1 MIKLKKQEEK
11 KMKKAM
17 PFVYLLIFIVSN
29 LCGEER
35 AYVAN
40 WEADNIS
47 VIQTSNNTI
56 METISTTTGPISL
69 AFTPDHDYVYV
80 TNYGMA
86 SCNNKV
92 TVIQTSDNTI
102 LTTITV
108 GNCPAQIAITPDGLF
123 GYVANYFSDSFSVIE
138 ISSNTVVTT
147 VAMGNGPMG
156 VTITPDG
163 QYAYFALEQA
173 GTVQVVQT
181 SDNTIVATIG
191 VGSSP
196 YRIAITPDG
205 AYAYVTNRFS
215 NNVSV
220 IRTSDNTVIT
230 TIGVG
235 GWPHG
240 IAITSNGEYAYVVN
254 FLQSN
259 SVSVIQTSTNSVV
272 NTISV
277 GSAPKAIAFTP
288 NGEYAYVTNAGSNS
302 VSVIEISSGTVVET
316 ISVNTNPSGIIIG
329 NCPESGSG
337 WIEGIVSLEGGA
349 GNVEDVIVTA
359 GNETTNPDSSGFYSI
374 ELEQGTYDVTATL
387 DDYIPFNDS
396 VAVVSEQTTIV
407 DIVLYCWDQIA
418 PPENLTYIIAGDYL
432 TWDPP
437 QTALNWVVYNVYRD
451 NTFLATIPDTTSII
465 YNPGPGGIYFLTAV
479 YEYGESE
486 PSNIVEVPI
495 TGAEDNVLCHK
506 IELIGNY
513 PNPFKPSGAG
523 HSPTTT
529 ISFNISRKD
538 AKNAELVIY
547 NIKGQKVKIL
557 DILECGNRVTAA
569 STRLMHSITWNGT
582 DESNQPVSSGIYLY
596 QLKVGNEF
604 SETKRMLLLK

>member
-1 MIKLKKQEEK
+1 
-11 KMKKAM
+11 MKKW
-17 PFVYLLIFIVSN
+17 YFIVS
-29 LCGEER
+29 LFFILLQTTFVVAEER

-47 VIQTSNNTI
+47 VIQTSNNTV
-56 METISTTTGPISL
+56 METISTDTGPIGL
-69 AFTPDHDYVYV
+69 AFTPDHEYVYI

-86 SCNNKV
+86 TCNNKV

-108 GNCPAQIAITPDGLF
+108 GNCPAQIAITPDGLY

-138 ISSNTVVTT
+138 ISSNTVVATVTT
-147 VAMGNGPMG
+147 GNGPMG

-220 IRTSDNTVIT
+220 IQTSNNTVIA

-240 IAITSNGEYAYVVN
+240 IAITPDGEYAYAVN
-254 FLQSN
+254 FFQSN

-288 NGEYAYVTNAGSNS
+288 SGEYAYVTNAGSNS
-302 VSVIEISSGTVVET
+302 VSVIQTSTGTVVET

-329 NCPESGSG
+329 NCPEGPG

-349 GNVEDVIVTA
+349 GDVEDVIVTA
-359 GNETTNPDSSGFYSI
+359 GTESTNPDATGFYSI
-374 ELEQGTYDVTATL
+374 EIEPGTYDVSATL

-396 VAVVSEQTTIV
+396 VTVVSGQIITV
-407 DIVLYCWDQIA
+407 DIEIYCWDQIA
-418 PPENLTYIIAGDYL
+418 PPENLIYIIAGDYL

-437 QTALNWVVYNVYRD
+437 QTALNWVAYNVYR
-451 NTFLATIPDTTSII
+451 NYTFIATIPDTTSII
-465 YNPGPGGIYFLTAV
+465 YNPSPGIYFLTAI
-479 YEYGESE
+479 YMYGESE
-486 PSNIVEVPI
+486 PSNIVVVPI
-495 TGAEDNVLCHK
+495 TGAEDDIISNK
-506 IELIGNY
+506 TELIGNY
-513 PNPFKPSGAG
+513 PNPFN
-523 HSPTTT
+523 PTTI
-529 ISFNISRKD
+529 ISFNLTPED
-538 AKNAELVIY
+538 AKNAELEIY
-547 NIKGQKVKIL
+547 NIKGQKVKELLI
-557 DILECGNRVTAA
+557 VTP
-569 STRLMHSITWNGT
+569 SPDHVFSVVW
-582 DESNQPVSSGIYLY
+582 DEEKIF
-596 QLKVGNEF
+596 LKL
-604 SETKRMLLLK
+604 RRC